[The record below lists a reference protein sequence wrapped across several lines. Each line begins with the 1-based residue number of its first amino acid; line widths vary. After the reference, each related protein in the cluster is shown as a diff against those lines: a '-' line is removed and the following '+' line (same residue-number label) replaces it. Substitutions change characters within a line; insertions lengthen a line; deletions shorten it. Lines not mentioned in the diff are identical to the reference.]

1 LPPEPPELPVLAEP
15 ERAPPLRPRPAPEL
29 DEADLRP
36 PLPREDL
43 ALPDDFLPPVDFL
56 PPADFPPPVPELPL
70 DEDAADERLDPALDD
85 FPRVEVDLRPPVEPV
100 LLLRAPLLFAVL
112 LPARDPALL
121 PDDDAREVPELE
133 REALLRPLDD
143 FAPPLRDD
151 DLDDPLLE
159 PDEPSSAVH
168 LPDSTRCAASATA
181 SAMIEPSFVALDIML
196 VAALEAV
203 SAASRPASRILRRAA
218 GLALI
223 AAAAAAR
230 PAASISLLIAALV
243 ILSTVSFEL
252 PEDFEEFFR
261 VDLAMAV
268 LPPLFGKRH
277 MTAVTVP

>member
-1 LPPEPPELPVLAEP
+1 
-15 ERAPPLRPRPAPEL
+15 
-29 DEADLRP
+29 
-36 PLPREDL
+36 
-43 ALPDDFLPPVDFL
+43 VDF
-56 PPADFPPPVPELPL
+56 APPVPELPVEEAAEERL
-70 DEDAADERLDPALDD
+70 APAADD
-85 FPRVEVDLRPPVEPV
+85 FARVDVDLRPPVEPV
-100 LLLRAPLLFAVL
+100 LLLRAPPLFAVL
-112 LPARDPALL
+112 LLPREPALL
-121 PDDDAREVPELE
+121 PDDEAREVPELE

-143 FAPPLRDD
+143 FVPPLRE
-151 DLDDPLLE
+151 DPLLE
-159 PDEPSSAVH
+159 PDEPSSPVH
-168 LPDSTRCAASATA
+168 FPDSTRCAASATA
-181 SAMIEPSFVALDIML
+181 SAMIEPSFVALDTML